1 MRRCKVPAASLKLPL
16 RSRISSLADKKLYA
30 VFIFSWIDRPWSPL
44 GKQYSE
50 KADPGLSGRMVVPL
64 PIPMMTMVTTTMT
77 TTMTMCVVLVLLF
90 SGQSQCHLQGN
101 LAIVSIGRKR
111 RSGVAGIS
119 INPYFL

>member
-64 PIPMMTMVTTTMT
+64 PIPMMMTMVTTT
-77 TTMTMCVVLVLLF
+77 TTMRVVLVLLF
-90 SGQSQCHLQGN
+90 SGRLSVIFR
-101 LAIVSIGRKR
+101 AT
-111 RSGVAGIS
+111 
-119 INPYFL
+119 